1 MRHSEGN
8 RRTVPRGLLSVAADA
23 LYSTLRLIA
32 RHVGG
37 FFGALAAFLTVGVVL
52 SVAAVSIF
60 ALIASAVHTGVTQSF
75 DNSVLRWFSAHRTP
89 LLDEVAL
96 EITALGTGLVLLML
110 AAVAS
115 VFLWLTN
122 HKWSV
127 YVLLVGVVGGKLLN
141 TLLKGIFERQRP
153 SVVEWVTEVHSPS
166 FPSGHAMSALVVY
179 GSVAYLVG
187 RLEPTRRLKYVT
199 WIVTAILVMAIGIS
213 RMYLGVHY
221 LSDVLAGFAAGLA
234 WLAFV
239 ASTVTAIRFFAHRRP
254 ETHREEADLNQ

>member
-1 MRHSEGN
+1 M
-8 RRTVPRGLLSVAADA
+8 PRGPLSVLADG

-37 FFGALAAFLTVGVVL
+37 FFGALAAFLTVGLVL

-60 ALIASAVHTGVTQSF
+60 ALIASAVHSGATQGF
-75 DNSVLRWFSAHRTP
+75 DDNVLRWLSARRSP
-89 LLDEVAL
+89 LLDEIML
-96 EITALGTGLVLLML
+96 EITALGTGLVLLVL

-127 YVLLVGVVGGKLLN
+127 YVLLVGIVGGKLLN

-199 WIVTAILVMAIGIS
+199 WIVTAILVAGIGVS

-221 LSDVLAGFAAGLA
+221 PSDVLAGFVAGLA

-239 ASTVTAIRFFAHRRP
+239 ASSVTAIRFFAHRRP
-254 ETHREEADLNQ
+254 ETRQEERDLDQ